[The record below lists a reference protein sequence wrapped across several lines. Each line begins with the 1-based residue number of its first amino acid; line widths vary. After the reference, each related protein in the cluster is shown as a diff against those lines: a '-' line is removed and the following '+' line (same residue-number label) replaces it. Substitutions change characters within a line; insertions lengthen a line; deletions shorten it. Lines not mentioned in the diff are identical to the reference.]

1 MQCFEQENDAVHESR
16 ASVWLKNGK
25 LSGRLEYGE
34 EGGQGMCRN
43 AGKKVVATR
52 GIRGKETCSS
62 EPRRWNWQALAL
74 DWTRRGKGMKR
85 VVVRVLRLQP

>member
-1 MQCFEQENDAVHESR
+1 M
-16 ASVWLKNGK
+16 WLQSGK

-52 GIRGKETCSS
+52 GIENKETRSS
-62 EPRRWNWQALAL
+62 EPRRWNQQALAL
-74 DWTRRGKGMKR
+74 GWTRRGKGVKQ
-85 VVVRVLRLQP
+85 VVVRVLRLQA